1 MWKDYTKSYIKNN
14 HASGISI
21 MAASLV
27 AAMFLSLLCS
37 LAYNFW
43 IYEVE
48 QIILEE
54 GGWQGRIVCDKFD
67 AGDLTLVRQFAKVE
81 KAVINEELSE
91 QGENVADIYFR
102 NARNIYRDMP
112 LIAEQLGLKE
122 DSIQYHSLLLSRY
135 FIHDPEDET
144 PPMLLTLYLAILM
157 ITVLSLILII
167 RGSFEL
173 SMNARIHQFGIL
185 SSIGATPKQVRDCL
199 LQEAAVLSAAP
210 VILGSLSGIFISYG
224 LIGAVNIFAADVTER
239 HEAVFHYS
247 PFIFAFTVLISM
259 LTVLFSAWIP
269 ARKLSRMTPLEAI
282 RNTGGLL
289 LEKRKHSRILSVL
302 FGMEGELAG
311 NALKAQKKHLRIST
325 LSLLLSFL
333 GFSIMLSFTVLAD
346 ISTRYTYFERYQDA
360 WDIMI
365 TLKDTEI
372 SDFSLTDELRDISN
386 VQDAAVYQKAE
397 AMTFLPEG
405 LQSNE
410 LSSLGGLEQVA
421 GTPMADG
428 QFQVSVPI
436 VILDDTSF
444 LNFCSQIG
452 IAPSLDGAVVLNQI
466 WDSINSNFRYK
477 KYVPFVREDNQAT
490 VLYKNGNS
498 TEIPVLSYTQEVP
511 VLREEYENYSL
522 VHFIPLTMW
531 NRTLGE
537 VCEAESDSYI
547 RILSTEA
554 VTASLSD
561 LDSLEKE
568 AVQLVREYKTESE
581 NRIRER
587 LSNSH
592 LIFGMRVIFGAFCVL
607 LAIIGIANVFSNT
620 LGFLRQRKRE
630 FARYMS
636 IGLTPQEMRKIFYI
650 EAFVTAGKPLLIT
663 FPLTVLFVQF
673 AVTASYLDPMEFRA
687 EAPILPVLIFAA
699 AIVLFVALAYYI
711 GGKRL
716 LKCNLNETLRNESE

>member
-1 MWKDYTKSYIKNN
+1 MWNDYTKSYIKNN
-14 HASGISI
+14 RASGISI

-67 AGDLTLVRQFAKVE
+67 AGDLALVRQFANVE

-91 QGENVADIYFR
+91 QGEIVADIYFR

-157 ITVLSLILII
+157 ITALSLILII

-289 LEKRKHSRILSVL
+289 LKKRKHSRILSVL

-346 ISTRYTYFERYQDA
+346 ISTRYTYFERYQDV

-477 KYVPFVREDNQAT
+477 KYVPFVRKDNQAT

-636 IGLTPQEMRKIFYI
+636 IGLTPQEMRKIFCI

-663 FPLTVLFVQF
+663 FPLTMLFVQF
-673 AVTASYLDPMEFRA
+673 AVIASYLDPMEFWA

>member
-289 LEKRKHSRILSVL
+289 LEKRKHSSILSVL

>member
-1 MWKDYTKSYIKNN
+1 
-14 HASGISI
+14 
-21 MAASLV
+21 
-27 AAMFLSLLCS
+27 
-37 LAYNFW
+37 
-43 IYEVE
+43 
-48 QIILEE
+48 
-54 GGWQGRIVCDKFD
+54 
-67 AGDLTLVRQFAKVE
+67 
-81 KAVINEELSE
+81 
-91 QGENVADIYFR
+91 
-102 NARNIYRDMP
+102 
-112 LIAEQLGLKE
+112 
-122 DSIQYHSLLLSRY
+122 
-135 FIHDPEDET
+135 
-144 PPMLLTLYLAILM
+144 
-157 ITVLSLILII
+157 
-167 RGSFEL
+167 
-173 SMNARIHQFGIL
+173 
-185 SSIGATPKQVRDCL
+185 
-199 LQEAAVLSAAP
+199 
-210 VILGSLSGIFISYG
+210 
-224 LIGAVNIFAADVTER
+224 
-239 HEAVFHYS
+239 
-247 PFIFAFTVLISM
+247 
-259 LTVLFSAWIP
+259 
-269 ARKLSRMTPLEAI
+269 
-282 RNTGGLL
+282 
-289 LEKRKHSRILSVL
+289 
-302 FGMEGELAG
+302 
-311 NALKAQKKHLRIST
+311 
-325 LSLLLSFL
+325 
-333 GFSIMLSFTVLAD
+333 MLSFTVLAD

-673 AVTASYLDPMEFRA
+673 AVTASYLDPMEFWA